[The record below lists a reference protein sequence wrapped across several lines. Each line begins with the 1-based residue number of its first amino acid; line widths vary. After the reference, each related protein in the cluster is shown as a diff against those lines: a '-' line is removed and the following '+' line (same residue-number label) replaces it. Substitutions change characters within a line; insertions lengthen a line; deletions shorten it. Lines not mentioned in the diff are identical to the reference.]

1 MGVGMGMKAWF
12 EGLRGKF
19 SEKGSPPSSEDPPL
33 PGDGSP
39 EDPDP
44 FPPPTAPPTVAA
56 EAPGAS
62 GGVLG
67 ALFQRRRRE
76 DRSRRRWARGKALI
90 LVVLLGGGLLWVLFR
105 PREEALPGP
114 DLRRA
119 TPLDEMLYAPLGV
132 PLVTMAYRDLVT
144 QGVRQT
150 VPWFPGARELRA
162 SGDVEQFSARGMDVL
177 FLKVSGDLFPLA
189 LRVTGKERAVKWGL
203 RPGTDRRDVARR
215 LGAPQRASED
225 VWAYDDSWGSEV
237 CFYFQGDRVW
247 AVEWHYP
254 PGLRLP

>member
-1 MGVGMGMKAWF
+1 MGMKAWF
-12 EGLRGKF
+12 EGLRDKF
-19 SEKGSPPSSEDPPL
+19 LKKGSPPSPGDPPL
-33 PGDGSP
+33 PGDGTP

-44 FPPPTAPPTVAA
+44 FPAPAVTAKAP
-56 EAPGAS
+56 EAPG
-62 GGVLG
+62 GGLG

-76 DRSRRRWARGKALI
+76 DRRRRAWGKTLI
-90 LVVLLGGGLLWVLFR
+90 LVALLGGGLLWALFR

-132 PLVTMAYRDLVT
+132 PLATMAYRDLVT

-150 VPWFPGARELRA
+150 VPWFPGARELRS
-162 SGDVEQFSARGMDVL
+162 SGDVEQFSVRGMDAL

-189 LRVTGKERAVKWGL
+189 LRVTGKGKAVKWGL
-203 RPGTDRRDVARR
+203 RPGADRRDVARR
-215 LGAPQRASED
+215 LGVPRKASED
-225 VWAYDDSWGSEV
+225 VWAYGDPWGSEV
-237 CFYFQGDRVW
+237 CFYFREDRVW